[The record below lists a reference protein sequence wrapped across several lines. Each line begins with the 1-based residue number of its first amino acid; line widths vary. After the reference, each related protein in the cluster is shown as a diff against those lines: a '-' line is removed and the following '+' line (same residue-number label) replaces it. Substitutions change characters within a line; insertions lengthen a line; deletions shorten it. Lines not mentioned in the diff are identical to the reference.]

1 MWFRFGYLL
10 RFKGQESDRWS
21 CASVDCIN
29 IAPQFSKSVN
39 LHLALSVLLAQWS
52 LCPIHSY
59 IRKYF
64 SHSIKKQRWH
74 TYTLHDIVFN
84 ELNLYFSD
92 HFGVAVQDT
101 KPGRKY
107 IQITEVNNLNILNN
121 TETHDEAYRI
131 EISKFSI
138 DISVRTA
145 TGAFYAYQT
154 LRSLSNGGNELPVG
168 TIKDQPRFQY
178 RGSMLDV
185 ARNFFPKEEV
195 YKLLDAMAM
204 YKLNRFVFY
213 LTEDEG
219 WRLQIPGLPE
229 LTDVIG
235 LFLDVFACLLFSL
248 IYSLSFFF
256 IFFVFKSF
264 WKLFLNQWL
273 YLLTYLTCLP

>member
-1 MWFRFGYLL
+1 MLYIF
-10 RFKGQESDRWS
+10 
-21 CASVDCIN
+21 V
-29 IAPQFSKSVN
+29 
-39 LHLALSVLLAQWS
+39 LS
-52 LCPIHSY
+52 
-59 IRKYF
+59 
-64 SHSIKKQRWH
+64 
-74 TYTLHDIVFN
+74 
-84 ELNLYFSD
+84 ELNVYLSD
-92 HFGVAVQDT
+92 HFGVPVQDA

-204 YKLNRFVFY
+204 YKLNKFVFY

-229 LTDVIG
+229 LTDVIR
-235 LFLDVFACLLFSL
+235 LYLDVFVLSLYLLFSF
-248 IYSLSFFF
+248 IYSFFSFF
-256 IFFVFKSF
+256 ISLKILTLLKSMTISF
-264 WKLFLNQWL
+264 NLII
-273 YLLTYLTCLP
+273 